1 MTKSEIIAK
10 YGEEAYKKAVE
21 ATKKYY
27 RAHRE
32 QILENFKERYNE
44 NKEKYLEYS
53 RNYYAKN
60 RESLSEYSRKRKES
74 TREANLQKYCSE
86 PLTQIENY
94 EKAKLEDFRGWCI
107 HHRLE
112 LHPDF
117 SVRFTTASL
126 KQLNLYYNRPARELI
141 FLRSSEHVRIHHKGI
156 WTEEQRSK
164 QSERMKVACKRQTN
178 VNNNLLYFMI

>member
-10 YGEEAYKKAVE
+10 YGEEAYKKTVE
-21 ATKKYY
+21 AAKKYY

-32 QILENFKERYNE
+32 QIRENFKERYTRT
-44 NKEKYLEYS
+44 KEKYLES
-53 RNYYAKN
+53 RRNYYANN

-94 EKAKLEDFRGWCI
+94 EKAKLEDFKGWCI

-112 LHPDF
+112 LHPDC
-117 SVRFTTASL
+117 SVRFTASSL
-126 KQLNLYYNRPARELI
+126 KKLNFYYNRPARELI
-141 FLRSSEHVRIHHKGI
+141 FLRSSEHNRIHI
-156 WTEEQRSK
+156 ASR
-164 QSERMKVACKRQTN
+164 KRKN
-178 VNNNLLYFMI
+178 

>member
-10 YGEEAYKKAVE
+10 YGEDAYKKAVE
-21 ATKKYY
+21 ASKKYY

-32 QILENFKERYNE
+32 QILKNFKEHYTE

-53 RNYYAKN
+53 RNYYANN

-94 EKAKLEDFRGWCI
+94 EKAKLEDFKGWCI

-112 LHPDF
+112 LHPDC
-117 SVRFTTASL
+117 SVRFTSTAL
-126 KQLNLYYNRPARELI
+126 KKFNFYYNRPARELI
-141 FLRSSEHVRIHHKGI
+141 FLRNSEHTSIHQKGN
-156 WTEEQRSK
+156 WTDDRRLAH
-164 QSERMKVACKRQTN
+164 SERIKELWKLSR
-178 VNNNLLYFMI
+178 Y

>member
-10 YGEEAYKKAVE
+10 YGEDAYKKAVE
-21 ATKKYY
+21 ASKKYY

-32 QILENFKERYNE
+32 QILKNFKEHYTE
-44 NKEKYLEYS
+44 NKEKYLES
-53 RNYYAKN
+53 RRNYYANN

-94 EKAKLEDFRGWCI
+94 EKAQLEDFKGWCI

-112 LHPDF
+112 LHPDY
-117 SVRFTTASL
+117 SVRFTASSL
-126 KQLNLYYNRPARELI
+126 KKLNFYYNRPARELI

-156 WTEEQRSK
+156 WTDEQRAK
-164 QSERMKVACKRQTN
+164 QSEKMKELWK
-178 VNNNLLYFMI
+178 